1 MLLNNHMNS
10 YQQTYRIR
18 RLFAGANQHSNTAI
32 STQRIL
38 MTAGLSPLPPTICQ
52 QTKRQSLEHMKPTA
66 LFSII
71 ALLAAATAGAQ
82 TPATS
87 GNSQKEDESPIVLS
101 PFEVSADEDVG
112 YQARETLAGGRTRT
126 SLDDIANSIDVITGD
141 LIEDMGALDLQDI
154 AAYANNIEA
163 GSLMGADNE
172 DGQLTSLWDQN
183 TTYFRGFRTY
193 RGTRNFMFTLMS
205 FNSFS
210 SDRIDL
216 SKGPNAVLFGV
227 GEPGGAI
234 NYNTKRPSL
243 TRNRTSVSLRTDSE
257 GSLRGELD
265 VDQTL
270 IKGKLGF
277 RAALL
282 SERTDFAWKPAYSN
296 TDGAFIAG
304 AYKPFNKT
312 TIRANFE
319 YRNANRALGRRIY
332 PRDMFT
338 PYRDAGSPK
347 VIAPLTSNNA
357 RIEGNASTVAVSS
370 IGLARN
376 SAVRMTVLEDGTVVN
391 TQNTATSIARSVGP
405 INNVQ
410 VMRGGYP
417 DATVIEGRN
426 GISDSQDKMLEVTL
440 EQELARN
447 LYLELGFA
455 DWTMER
461 LQGNGVLNNTQNLQI
476 DPNGFMP
483 GSTTALNPNFGRY
496 YSEAQ
501 PWLYDRHESVR
512 TYRATL
518 SYALDLTRRSRWF
531 GNHRA
536 SIMWENYKFKELW
549 DRRHLMITGT
559 PTGILPNNTNPTAA
573 VNNVWVR
580 DYYDFATGD
589 SYLHDFTAWYY
600 QDKVDLGSGYTGGW
614 LRSTT
619 GLRANLTDTTTK
631 LAVWQ
636 GSWLDNRVIVT
647 WGYRGLNQKNYNGNQ
662 QGYIVRDSA
671 TQQFVWRDPVTG
683 ETRNIFDAGMPP
695 NPRSIDR
702 GAARNEGIVIKVLPW
717 LSLTANHATNFN
729 PTAGLSDITGEV
741 RGAARGETKD
751 LGIRLKLWD
760 GKVNFSALHY
770 QTNAIGL
777 MAGGP
782 GRSSP
787 YANIDSMY
795 DILVANG
802 VIAENPFDTTTASD
816 QVVFNQKAKGY
827 EFTVFAR
834 PMAGMSIRFG
844 AASTENIAS
853 DVGSEVVEYYQ
864 TVARPKLSNPA
875 YAQMSNGGN
884 TIATLLTSADNN
896 LQQMQNYSGRRNPPS
911 SKLTANL
918 NVSYSFDRGTILNG
932 FTVGGGARWRGK
944 PLMGYW
950 TNADGS
956 LDLGRAFY
964 APDNYNFDVFAR
976 YRRKLNNRITWSVQ
990 LNIRN
995 LTDDLGYNGV
1005 RAVNATTN
1013 SDSPIVVTRYALN
1026 EPRLFI
1032 LSNTFSF

>member
-1 MLLNNHMNS
+1 
-10 YQQTYRIR
+10 
-18 RLFAGANQHSNTAI
+18 
-32 STQRIL
+32 TQ
-38 MTAGLSPLPPTICQ
+38 
-52 QTKRQSLEHMKPTA
+52 
-66 LFSII
+66 
-71 ALLAAATAGAQ
+71 
-82 TPATS
+82 
-87 GNSQKEDESPIVLS
+87 DETPIVLS

-112 YQARETLAGGRTRT
+112 YEARETLAGGRTRT
-126 SLDDIANSIDVITGD
+126 SLDDIANTIDVITGQ

-163 GSLMGADNE
+163 GSLMGDNNE
-172 DGQLTSLWDQN
+172 DGSLTSLWDQN

-234 NYNTKRPSL
+234 NYNTKRPGLSRS
-243 TRNRTSVSLRTDSE
+243 RNSVSFRTDSE
-257 GSLRGELD
+257 GSLRGQLD

-270 IKGKLGF
+270 IKNKLGF

-304 AYKPFNKT
+304 AYKPFSKT
-312 TIRANFE
+312 TVRANFE
-319 YRNANRALGRRIY
+319 YRNVNRALGRRIY

-338 PYRDAGSPK
+338 PYFDAGSPK

-357 RIEGNASTVAVSS
+357 RIEGNAATVPVAS

-376 SAVRMTVLEDGTVVN
+376 SAVRMTVLEDGTMIN
-391 TQNTATSIARSVGP
+391 TQNTATSIARSVGAVD
-405 INNVQ
+405 NVQ
-410 VMRGGYP
+410 VMRGVYP
-417 DATVIEGRN
+417 EATVIEGRN

-440 EQELARN
+440 EQELAKN

-461 LQGNGVLNNTQNLQI
+461 LQGNGVLNNTGNLQV

-483 GSTTALNPNFGRY
+483 GSTTAANPNFGRY

-501 PWLYDRHESVR
+501 PWLYDRHESVK

-518 SYALDLTRRSRWF
+518 SYARDFTRRSRWF
-531 GNHRA
+531 GSHRA

-559 PTGILPNNTNPTAA
+559 PTGVLPNANPS
-573 VNNVWVR
+573 NNANRVWTR

-589 SYLHDFTAWYY
+589 SYMQDITAWYY
-600 QDKVDLGSGYTGGW
+600 QDQVDLGSGYTGGW
-614 LRSTT
+614 LRTTT

-636 GSWLDNRVIVT
+636 GSWFDNRVILT
-647 WGYRGLNQKNYNGNQ
+647 WGYRGLNQKNYNANQ

-671 TQQFVWRDPVTG
+671 TQEFVWRDPATG
-683 ETRNIFDAGMPP
+683 ETRTNIFDASMPP
-695 NPRSIDR
+695 EPRSIDS
-702 GAARNEGIVIKVLPW
+702 GAARNEGLVFKVLPW

-741 RGAARGETKD
+741 RGAAKGETKD
-751 LGIRLKLWD
+751 FGIRLRLWD
-760 GKVNFSALHY
+760 GRVNFSALHY
-770 QTNAIGL
+770 QTDATGL
-777 MAGGP
+777 MTGGP
-782 GRSSP
+782 GRNSP

-802 VIAENPFDTTTASD
+802 VLDENPFDTTVASN

-827 EFTVFAR
+827 EFTLFAR
-834 PMAGMSIRFG
+834 PVEGLSLRFG

-853 DVGSEVVEYYQ
+853 DVGNEVVEYYQ
-864 TVARPKLSNPA
+864 NVARPMLSNPA
-875 YAQMSNGGN
+875 YAQMTNGSN
-884 TIATLLTSADNN
+884 TIASLLTSADNN

-911 SKLTANL
+911 SRLTANL
-918 NVSYSFDRGTILNG
+918 NVSYSFDRGTLFNG
-932 FTVGGGARWRGK
+932 FTVGGGVRWRGE

-956 LDLGRAFY
+956 LDLSRPFY
-964 APDNYNFDVFAR
+964 APDNFNIDVFAR
-976 YRRKLNNRITWSVQ
+976 YRRKLSNKITWSVQ
-990 LNIRN
+990 FNIRN
-995 LTDDLGYNGV
+995 VANDPGFDGV
-1005 RAVNATTN
+1005 RAINETN
-1013 SDSPIVVTRYALN
+1013 DPSSPIVVTRYSLKD
-1026 EPRLFI
+1026 PRLFI